1 MVKTL
6 IECNIDV
13 NQKNNKGDTVL
24 MKLCNFKKIDYL
36 EKKHGDYNIFD
47 TLI

>member
-1 MVKTL
+1 MYYASGLYSNNINMVKTL

-13 NQKNNKGDTVL
+13 NQKNNEGDTVL

-36 EKKHGDYNIFD
+36 
-47 TLI
+47 